1 MTMSEA
7 GTNVVVVEDDSSMSS
22 AIDRLL
28 HIAGF
33 YPIIFN
39 SAEALLNTNAITG
52 AACLISDIRLPG
64 VSGFIL
70 YRRLCELG
78 PAPPVIFITAH
89 DSTTARQQAEALGQ
103 YLPKPF
109 HGRALV
115 DAVRNALAS
124 RNPPAQTEKRTS

>member
-1 MTMSEA
+1 MAKSE
-7 GTNVVVVEDDSSMSS
+7 TNVVVVEDDSSMGG

-28 HIAGF
+28 RTVGF

-39 SAEALLNTNAITG
+39 SAEALLKTDAITG

-64 VSGFIL
+64 LSGLSL
-70 YRRLCELG
+70 YRRLREVG
-78 PAPPVIFITAH
+78 SPPPVIFITAH
-89 DSTTARQQAEALGQ
+89 DSAGAREQAEAFGQ

-115 DAVRNALAS
+115 DAVRDALAS
-124 RNPPAQTEKRTS
+124 RNPPAQMEKRAL